1 MGITYSK
8 TFLQYINVITVKLK
22 NHEHQEYL
30 CNVILLQG
38 NNQSGVKKKIK
49 LQKATVI
56 SLWFRGLLMS
66 PELDCD
72 WSL

>member
-8 TFLQYINVITVKLK
+8 TFLQYINVIITFTVKLK

-56 SLWFRGLLMS
+56 SLWF
-66 PELDCD
+66 
-72 WSL
+72 

>member
-22 NHEHQEYL
+22 NHGHQEYL

-56 SLWFRGLLMS
+56 SLWF
-66 PELDCD
+66 
-72 WSL
+72 

>member
-8 TFLQYINVITVKLK
+8 TILQYINVITVKLK

-56 SLWFRGLLMS
+56 SLWF
-66 PELDCD
+66 
-72 WSL
+72 